1 MENSTT
7 IVEAATTDLL
17 TTKDDVMNRYQINS
31 VNTLK
36 RWCEVLG
43 IQYGKTFDPEA
54 IAKFDHLAHHVRE
67 QGMSIAEYQAL
78 ISDATTPTANETHGR
93 YYSQQDQES
102 GNVAIQAI
110 VRQYSETVD
119 QLADT
124 IADSILNTLNV
135 AVLVKLEEK
144 VKGKN
149 QAVFSDILTTA
160 LEPSREYLLLP
171 SSDNT
176 PVC

>member
-1 MENSTT
+1 MNDSKT
-7 IVEAATTDLL
+7 IAVATDLL
-17 TTKDDVMNRYQINS
+17 TNKDEVMNRYQINS

-36 RWCEVLG
+36 RWCEVLN

-67 QGMSIAEYQAL
+67 QGMTIAEYQVL
-78 ISDATTPTANETHGR
+78 ISDATTPIPNETHGR
-93 YYSQQDQES
+93 YYSQQNQKS
-102 GNVAIQAI
+102 GKVAIQTI
-110 VRQYSETVD
+110 VKQYSKTVD

-144 VKGKN
+144 VKNKN
-149 QAVFSDILTTA
+149 QAVFNDILTTA
-160 LEPSREYLLLP
+160 LEPSREYLLAP
-171 SSDNT
+171 GGENT